1 MQHHLR
7 LAAVI
12 AFAVTA
18 FHGTASSAWVQFA
31 RLGQPINPRAY
42 WQEAALMERVV
53 TPDEIPLVN
62 PATGV
67 PFKTWSLFLVCSPAW
82 LGGPEQHRTEELF
95 LQFEIFG
102 DVIGPHNLAVWFAP
116 SAYQTGPEV
125 WSLDVDRNVTICERY
140 GLLPSESPHI
150 LVTTTDP
157 DSDIADDGFWA
168 LSLAG
173 QSDESMLRLLSG
185 LADQILVKGLN
196 QEEID
201 SERYWNLWRVILL
214 DAGRSMSDIIKNV
227 KLSFVTKFFT
237 IEMQYK

>member
-12 AFAVTA
+12 ALAVTA
-18 FHGTASSAWVQFA
+18 FHGTASNAWVPVA
-31 RLGQPINPRAY
+31 RLEQPINPQAY
-42 WQEAALMERVV
+42 WQEAALKARVV
-53 TPDEIPLVN
+53 TSDEIPLVN
-62 PATGV
+62 PATGM
-67 PFKTWSLFLVCSPAW
+67 PFKTWSLFLVCSPTW
-82 LGGPEQHRTEELF
+82 LGGPEQHRIEDLF
-95 LQFEIFG
+95 LQFKIFG

-116 SAYQTGPEV
+116 SPYQPSPEV
-125 WSLDVDRNVTICERY
+125 WSLDVDRNVTTCERY

-157 DSDIADDGFWA
+157 DSEIAGQSFWA
-168 LSLAG
+168 LSLAW
-173 QSDESMLRLLSG
+173 QSDESMLRLLSR

-227 KLSFVTKFFT
+227 KLSLITKFFT